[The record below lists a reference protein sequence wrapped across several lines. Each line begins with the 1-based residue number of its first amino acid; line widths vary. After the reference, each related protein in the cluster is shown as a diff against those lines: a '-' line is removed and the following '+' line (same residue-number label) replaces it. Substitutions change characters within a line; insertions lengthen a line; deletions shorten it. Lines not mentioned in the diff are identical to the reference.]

1 MLSYH
6 SPDQRLLFQ
15 LLGKRVLELGA
26 GCGLVGMA
34 AGVLGASHVIM
45 TDLPDTMT
53 ILQRNI
59 DRHYE
64 VLSGLTSGTSGFP
77 RRPSATL
84 TCMACDWC
92 RSPPSELL
100 TTITTP
106 IPLHDVILVA
116 DCVWMQELVAPLLQ
130 TLRVLTEVSLSHQD
144 EEPQNEQ
151 FPAAMTT
158 TTTTTTTATIP
169 STVLISYQRRG
180 KPTHEQF
187 WAGIHSLFS
196 NVHEVDVSAIGLT
209 KPESI
214 FLLECHR

>member
-1 MLSYH
+1 M
-6 SPDQRLLFQ
+6 LLFQ
-15 LLGKRVLELGA
+15 VRSKRVLELGA
-26 GCGLVGMA
+26 GCGLVGIA
-34 AGVLGASHVIM
+34 TGVLGASHVTM

-53 ILQRNI
+53 MLQRNI
-59 DRHYE
+59 DRHYAM
-64 VLSGLTSGTSGFP
+64 LSGSTANVP
-77 RRPSATL
+77 RRPSTTL

-92 RSPPSELL
+92 QSPPRELL
-100 TTITTP
+100 TTPTAITPPAAAKRP

-130 TLRVLTEVSLSHQD
+130 TLRVLTEVIPVSQD
-144 EEPQNEQ
+144 KEPQHEQ

-158 TTTTTTTATIP
+158 TTTTTITTTLP

-196 NVHEVDVSAIGLT
+196 YVHEVDVSAIGLT

-214 FLLECHR
+214 FVLECHR